1 VTALFDTSLL
11 LDYLQGDKRA
21 ARALEAH
28 EHRAI
33 SVITWLELMAIAPE
47 EQREET
53 RGFLYSFER
62 LSISEASADEALRLM
77 REHPGL
83 PFQRALTWATARV
96 NQLSFV
102 TVGSAHIAKDDPLV
116 IVPYQSA
123 TGRK

>member
-1 VTALFDTSLL
+1 MTALFDTGLL

-62 LSISEASADEALRLM
+62 LSISEATADEALRLM
-77 REHPGL
+77 RDHPGL
-83 PFQRALTWATARV
+83 AFQRALTWATARV
-96 NQLSFV
+96 NQLNFV
-102 TVGSAHIAKDDPLV
+102 TTESAQLTKNDPLV
-116 IVPYQSA
+116 IVPYQA
-123 TGRK
+123 AHPRK

>member
-1 VTALFDTSLL
+1 MTALFDTGLL

-62 LSISEASADEALRLM
+62 LSISEATADEALRLM
-77 REHPGL
+77 REHSGL
-83 PFQRALTWATARV
+83 AFQRALTWATARV
-96 NQLSFV
+96 NQLNFV
-102 TVGSAHIAKDDPLV
+102 TTESAQFGKNDPLV
-116 IVPYQSA
+116 IVPYHAGSA
-123 TGRK
+123 RK

>member
-1 VTALFDTSLL
+1 MTALFDTGLL
-11 LDYLQGDKRA
+11 LDYLQGERRA

-62 LSISEASADEALRLM
+62 LSISEATADEALRLM
-77 REHPGL
+77 RGHSGL
-83 PFQRALTWATARV
+83 TFQRALTWATARV

-102 TVGSAHIAKDDPLV
+102 TTEIGPAAKHDPLV
-116 IVPYQSA
+116 IVPYQA
-123 TGRK
+123 APARK